1 MGTTERF
8 LVPFKNRDKETI
20 SAEVQAK
27 QILDR
32 VQALH
37 KEGKQSIG
45 LTYSANAGETRRIA
59 EAYQDKNFDTGVSGA
74 NQGKVIPEIA
84 KLLKTPA
91 YQHLQQVFR
100 IIPITTMAYTTIGT
114 KIAATDKEVGDSL
127 TAATDFV
134 TKGGH
139 LIGWINQDTPNTE
152 VAIGGG
158 VAREVQTDIQ
168 KRRIKEWTQ
177 NIFFSTPAHQHKK
190 AKATKPKSSAPAA
203 KKPTSP
209 APNFFKPHQPQT
221 GMRSSLDALYLQLS
235 RASEK
240 IPDAT
245 QVNFDDLNEDCKQ
258 FEKHIGEDEAQSDS
272 KAKLAAMKRVLTHL
286 GTDTTKKTKNYD
298 SYSLTTQKAP
308 KQTKASPASTA
319 LRTSTP
325 KSDAQL
331 NDDLA
336 LTHTVSLEGKTLGGF
351 TEARDKKRDKVK
363 MTVTKFPH
371 DGDDK
376 EKVTYAMAIVTKL
389 VASLK
394 ERPSATK
401 QIQLNSDD
409 PTELAFIYTALRF
422 AGSNLPKGMQFGPEA
437 INLQGPENIT
447 LDKPD
452 LFQQPEMNLNQLLD
466 DMIYIRQREADF
478 KCVVDRFKAELQ
490 AMSSPESVS
499 GHTHKGPLV

>member
-32 VQALH
+32 VQELH

-74 NQGKVIPEIA
+74 NQGAVIPEIA

-100 IIPITTMAYTTIGT
+100 IIPITTMAYKSRG
-114 KIAATDKEVGDSL
+114 KKVAATDKEVGDSL

-139 LIGWINQDTPNTE
+139 LIGWINQDTPDTE

-158 VAREVQTDIQ
+158 VALSVQTDIQ
-168 KRRIKEWTQ
+168 KRTIKEWTK
-177 NIFFSTPAHQHKK
+177 NTFFRTPAHQSKK
-190 AKATKPKSSAPAA
+190 AAEEKSPTPYRRFFGSSHA
-203 KKPTSP
+203 KKKP
-209 APNFFKPHQPQT
+209 A
-221 GMRSSLDALYLQLS
+221 RAISYLATLHAQLQS
-235 RASEK
+235 G
-240 IPDAT
+240 DTLNAT
-245 QVNFDDLNEDCKQ
+245 QVNVDELNQTCERLKA
-258 FEKHIGEDEAQSDS
+258 HIREDEASGAD
-272 KAKLAAMKRVLTHL
+272 KAQLRQIQAQLKALDAATE
-286 GTDTTKKTKNYD
+286 TKKTYAG
-298 SYSLTTQKAP
+298 YSLSTQKAP
-308 KQTKASPASTA
+308 KKPKRTAPQTA
-319 LRTSTP
+319 LGTSAP
-325 KSDAQL
+325 KSDAKL

-336 LTHTVSLEGKTLGGF
+336 LTHTVLLEDKSLGSF

-363 MTVTKFPH
+363 MTVTQFPH
-371 DGDDK
+371 DGDNKD
-376 EKVTYAMAIVTKL
+376 KVTYAMAIVTKL

-401 QIQLNSDD
+401 QIQLNSDN

-422 AGSNLPKGMQFGPEA
+422 AGNSLPEDMSFGGDA
-437 INLQGPENIT
+437 INLQGPYDPSNTAKAQNDIAT
-447 LDKPD
+447 FKKT
-452 LFQQPEMNLNQLLD
+452 EMNLRTLLD
-466 DMIYIRQREADF
+466 DMNTIRQTEAHF
-478 KCVVDRFKAELQ
+478 KTTVDLFKAELQ
-490 AMSSPESVS
+490 AMSPPIPEPSP
-499 GHTHKGPLV
+499 GMGGGRP